1 MPKSSAFHKRFSLEI
16 CSNEMFSTGRWSVS
30 RSTRIGD
37 IPRRIPTR
45 SASFFSLPFLGHLP
59 EARLNEAA
67 SRQTLSRVR
76 WRQCV

>member
-1 MPKSSAFHKRFSLEI
+1 MGGLGEVCLQLLIH
-16 CSNEMFSTGRWSVS
+16 SVDL
-30 RSTRIGD
+30 R
-37 IPRRIPTR
+37 
-45 SASFFSLPFLGHLP
+45 